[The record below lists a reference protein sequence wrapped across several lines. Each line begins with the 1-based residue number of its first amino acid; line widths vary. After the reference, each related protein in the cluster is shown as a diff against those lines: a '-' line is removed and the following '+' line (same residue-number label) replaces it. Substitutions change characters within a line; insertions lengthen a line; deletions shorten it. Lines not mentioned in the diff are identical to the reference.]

1 MLYRQSNFCTSSIKC
16 SMFQNNYD
24 EAAILK
30 QCGIFLGGPGRPM
43 VFPYNRPDYMQTRL
57 TLRAL
62 KSVFTCVSSQ

>member
-30 QCGIFLGGPGRPM
+30 QCGIFLGGPGRPKVVSIKILM
-43 VFPYNRPDYMQTRL
+43 I
-57 TLRAL
+57 
-62 KSVFTCVSSQ
+62 SVSLSFRSSDGVSI